1 MSDSRQSPRVHGRP
15 IQAKLYTSE
24 EARLQAQRLFNSA
37 YQAPLRTHIVRL
49 IADYGALTG
58 DQLYRLCARLFRVTE
73 HFAHF
78 ERTLASLCQ
87 AAVLMILPDISQA
100 LLKDGVRPH
109 APWRVTRTRAGR
121 ITRRT
126 DGRLRAY
133 TFSQVGEHLAPLLQ
147 EREATGLHRSTPY
160 LHDLLCAEA
169 MLRLSE
175 SDSELEPIPAGMAA
189 LWDEAAQHFTYKPDG
204 LLIQRVEG
212 EVVGGYV
219 IEFCNET
226 WTAPERA
233 EKKLTDYVTLARR
246 QQWRAWGLT
255 GMPTLLI
262 IYRALSTVQVFRQLT
277 PRLVGKDGAVRV
289 LSLTSVLTRAD
300 VELTLVQEATP
311 EERTRRK

>member
-1 MSDSRQSPRVHGRP
+1 MNDSRPSPRVHGRP
-15 IQAKLYTSE
+15 IQAKLYTPE

-58 DQLYRLCARLFRVTE
+58 DQLHRLCAQQFRVTE
-73 HFAHF
+73 HFTHF

-87 AAVLMILPDISQA
+87 AAVLMILPDMSQA
-100 LLKDGVRPH
+100 LAENGVKPRTPWH
-109 APWRVTRTRAGR
+109 ASRNRKGR
-121 ITRRT
+121 ITRQT

-133 TFSQVGEHLAPLLQ
+133 TLSQVGEQLAPLLQ
-147 EREATGLHRSTPY
+147 EREAASRHRSTAY

-175 SDSELEPIPAGMAA
+175 SDSELEPIPAGIAA
-189 LWDEAAQHFTYKPDG
+189 LWDADAQHFTYKPDG

-289 LSLTSVLTRAD
+289 VSLPSVLTRDD